1 MPSLLDVTSL
11 TQQFGGVL
19 ALDDVTLSVAQG
31 ETVGLI
37 GPNGAGKTTLFNCIT
52 GLLRPTRGAMAFG
65 RETHEPLAGL
75 APHEI
80 AQRGISRTFQNIRVF
95 GSMSLVENVVIGLFA
110 RTHTGVLSASLRTPE
125 ARREERWAED
135 RAMGLLEFVGLAGRA
150 HERAGALPFGLQRRL
165 EIARAL
171 ASDPSLL
178 LFDEPA
184 AGLNPVEKQQ
194 LLQLIQQLKT
204 RGLTILL
211 IEHDMQVVMPI
222 SDRIVVLDYGRKIAE
237 GPPREIQGNPQVIE
251 AYLGTADSQGI

>member
-1 MPSLLDVTSL
+1 MPSLLDVKSL

-19 ALDDVTLSVAQG
+19 ALDDVTISVLHG

-52 GLLRPTRGAMAFG
+52 GLQRPTRGEIAFG
-65 RETHEPLAGL
+65 RESHEPLAGL

-95 GSMSLVENVVIGLFA
+95 ASMSLLENVIIGLFT
-110 RTHTGVLSASLRTPE
+110 RTHAGLLSASLRMPE

-135 RAMGLLEFVGLAGRA
+135 RAMDWLEFVGLADRA
-150 HERAGALPFGLQRRL
+150 HERANALPHGLQRRL

-178 LFDEPA
+178 LLDEPA

-194 LLQLIQQLKT
+194 LLQLIQLLKT

-222 SDRIVVLDYGRKIAE
+222 SDRVIVLDYGKKIAE
-237 GPPREIQGNPQVIE
+237 GPPKTIQADPTVIE
-251 AYLGTADSQGI
+251 AYLGARETLD